1 MSDINKE
8 NLDQVSNLIP
18 QLSARASI
26 KVLGVGGGGCNAV
39 NSMAGSDL
47 GGVEFIIANTDAQSL
62 QASPIKNKIQLGMKI
77 TKGLGA
83 GANPDV
89 GRRAAEE
96 DLEIIMKN
104 ISDADILF
112 LTAGTGGGT
121 GSGATPVIASAA
133 KELGIL
139 TVAVVCKPFLFE
151 GKKRQKQAEDA
162 IESLRKYV
170 DTLIVI
176 PNQKLLEISDS
187 KISMLNAFAKANDV
201 LTQAIKGVSDI
212 IVKPGHINVDFADV
226 KAIMKGMGMAIMGTG
241 KASGENRA
249 TTAALNAISSPLIE
263 NVCIDGAKGVLINI
277 TGNSNL
283 GLHEIAEAANIIY
296 NQASED
302 ANIILGSVVDD
313 SVGDEIIVTVIAT
326 GFINNAQKEKALMSG
341 AIKAKDKEQV
351 SKSLVKQEPALI
363 IPAQDEM
370 AMATKSAEM
379 ENMKN
384 NSAMLDLNDL
394 DTPTFMRKKAEAEK

>member
-1 MSDINKE
+1 MYNDNSEQI
-8 NLDQVSNLIP
+8 VT
-18 QLSARASI
+18 RASI
-26 KVLGVGGGGCNAV
+26 KVLGIGGGGCNAV
-39 NSMAGSDL
+39 NSMANSDL

-62 QASPIKNKIQLGMKI
+62 HASPVRNKIQLGMKI

-83 GANPDV
+83 GANPDI

-96 DLEIIMKN
+96 DLETIMKN

-112 LTAGTGGGT
+112 LTAGMGGGT
-121 GSGATPVIASAA
+121 GTGATPVIASAA

-151 GKKRQKQAEDA
+151 GKRRQKQAEDA
-162 IESLRKYV
+162 IETLRKYV

-176 PNQKLLEISDS
+176 PNQKLLEISDA

-241 KASGENRA
+241 KCSGENRA
-249 TTAALNAISSPLIE
+249 ADAALNAISSPLIE

-277 TGNSNL
+277 TGGESL
-283 GLHEIAEAANIIY
+283 ALHEIAQAANIIY
-296 NQASED
+296 DRASED
-302 ANIILGSVVDD
+302 ANIILGSVIDSSMGDD
-313 SVGDEIIVTVIAT
+313 VMVTVIAT
-326 GFINNAQKEKALMSG
+326 GFVSSAPKEKSVSA
-341 AIKAKDKEQV
+341 AVKAKEVVEPV
-351 SKSLVKQEPALI
+351 STSLLKQEPLI
-363 IPAQDEM
+363 MPAHDEM

-379 ENMKN
+379 ESVKT

-394 DTPTFMRKKAEAEK
+394 DTPTFMRKQAEADK